1 VKCKMRPILNAYEGN
16 VLKLSKSRFIIGLQ
30 CPKRLWL
37 SVHQHESATPPS
49 AQTQSI
55 FDQGHEVG
63 LLAQQL
69 YPDGVTVVADPLHME
84 DALKATEKAVED
96 GASILYEAGAEYQGV
111 WARADILAK
120 NPDGSW
126 DMIEVKSSTGVH
138 DEYMGDLALQ
148 RFVFE
153 GAGYPIRRT
162 YLCHINNTYVRHGEI
177 EINKLFARSDVTPR
191 VSALLPKIPDL
202 VKGQRGVL
210 ALKNEPPRGPGKHCE
225 DPHECDFK
233 DYCWK
238 VLPKG
243 SVFELVAWKGLAER
257 LYGVGIVYIKDIPES
272 TKLTAAQRD
281 QVSVVKSGKPI
292 WKKAEVQRFL
302 KNVKYPVYC
311 LDFEAFMQA
320 VPPFDETKPYGHI
333 PFQFSIHRLDSP
345 GAKPVHIEFLAEG
358 EGDPREKLCE
368 ELLAGLG
375 TEGTLFSYSPY
386 ETRIMRELGRLFPA
400 REKQLQSAISRV
412 LDLAAPFRG
421 RAVVCAGFGGS
432 YSIKKVLPTL
442 VPSMSY
448 DQLEVGEGMAAVG
461 AFNRI
466 RDPKT
471 TGEEKAAIRKA
482 LLVYCG
488 QDTMAMVKLF
498 EVLSKSVL

>member
-1 VKCKMRPILNAYEGN
+1 LAI
-16 VLKLSKSRFIIGLQ
+16 
-30 CPKRLWL
+30 
-37 SVHQHESATPPS
+37 PS
-49 AQTQSI
+49 DAQTQAL

-63 LLAQQL
+63 LLAQKL
-69 YPDGVTVVADPLHME
+69 YPHGVTIDADRLHIE
-84 DALKATEKAVED
+84 DAVRSTEKAVED
-96 GASILYEAGAEYQGV
+96 GASVLYEAGAEHQWV
-111 WARADILAK
+111 LARADILSK
-120 NPDGSW
+120 NPDGTW

-138 DEYMGDLALQ
+138 DEYIHDLALQ
-148 RFVFE
+148 RFVFQ
-153 GAGYPIRRT
+153 GAGYEIRRT
-162 YLCHINNTYVRHGEI
+162 YLCHINNTYVRHGGI

-191 VSALLPKIPDL
+191 VSALLPKISD
-202 VKGQRGVL
+202 VVQGQFDVL
-210 ALKNEPPRGPGKHCE
+210 ALKSEPVRGPGKHCE

-257 LYGVGIVYIKDIPES
+257 LYREGVIYVKDIPES
-272 TKLTAAQRD
+272 TKLTVAQKD
-281 QVSVVKSGKPI
+281 QVAVVKSGKPI

-302 KNVKYPVYC
+302 KNVNYPVYC
-311 LDFEAFMQA
+311 LDFESFMQA
-320 VPPFDETKPYGHI
+320 IPPFNETKPYGHI

-345 GAKPVHIEFLAEG
+345 DAKPVHIEFLADG

-368 ELLAGLG
+368 ELLVGLG
-375 TEGTLFSYSPY
+375 TEGTIFSYSPY
-386 ETRIMRELGRLFPA
+386 EIRIMRELGRLFPS
-400 REKQLQSAISRV
+400 RETPLQSAIRRV
-412 LDLAAPFRG
+412 LDLAAPFRS

-442 VPSMSY
+442 VPHMSY

-466 RDPKT
+466 RDPQT
-471 TGEEKAAIRKA
+471 STEDQAAIRKA

-498 EVLSKSVL
+498 EVLSKGVV